1 MSSSAT
7 RKQEKVDLRHDLIT
21 VFMFSMKVWFF
32 LSLTYLVNVAII
44 EIVCTVIDKVASC
57 K

>member
-1 MSSSAT
+1 MSSSA
-7 RKQEKVDLRHDLIT
+7 RKQEKVNLRHDLIT

-32 LSLTYLVNVAII
+32 LSLTYLINVAII
-44 EIVCTVIDKVASC
+44 EIVCTVIYKVASS